1 MSSKLVDNGHNDGDN
16 DGDDDKRMEVD
27 DEVQG
32 EDNGDIA
39 TSPKDAQLP
48 GQLVSSIW
56 ASLKKLSRAS
66 LCMRDA

>member
-48 GQLVSSIW
+48 GQLVSSI
-56 ASLKKLSRAS
+56 
-66 LCMRDA
+66 

>member
-1 MSSKLVDNGHNDGDN
+1 MSSKLVDNGHNDDDN
-16 DGDDDKRMEVD
+16 DDGDKRMEVD

-48 GQLVSSIW
+48 GQLVSSI
-56 ASLKKLSRAS
+56 
-66 LCMRDA
+66 